1 MIQLYSNLIHV
12 NSNVKIDY
20 FNFFLLG
27 AIWNYLI
34 GFAIGLSIGMVFL
47 YLCWLKNK
55 KLPGLPKSDS
65 ISKRILENFPGI
77 AFSCLIDDSW
87 TMKYLSSNAYK
98 IIGYANDDLIDNKNI
113 SYNDIIHPSYRD
125 FVKQH
130 YETVLQN
137 NTTFDEEYIIITK
150 DNQEKW
156 VREVG
161 SIVYDQYNQPIRI
174 EGFIEDITEEKDIA
188 FQKSLYDTRYRSF
201 IDNLDFPVL
210 IYHDH
215 HIINANPSAVAF
227 FKGHD
232 RFDIEGIHVESILDE
247 NYINYYR
254 KRIARINDTKTAN
267 LPTNYKFKLLDGS
280 SRLASLQTIPFFV
293 KNEMYL
299 HIILFELDDTIYSSQ
314 QLRRMQRR
322 NRDLILYMNEGI
334 GVFQMIPGEKDAK
347 LIFANRNFS
356 KFVNNNTKNLIYQRF
371 TSIFNNLSEEN
382 ISNALNVIRSE
393 PYEFEVQDD
402 KIHKFFHYM
411 FYSND
416 DNELVVQIND
426 ITQIKS
432 VTMKYIKEKSTLD
445 TILEETGLIVW
456 EWDFVSG
463 RLNFDKKWLKDMG
476 YDPNKAQS
484 FTFSDFAQL
493 IHPDDDN
500 YSWEQL
506 QKYIESNNDFFS
518 LEVRLKKADGTYVW
532 GLLRGKVT
540 KIDENKKPL
549 SFRGTYQDIT
559 DNKAKDE
566 EIKFLSMHDHLTG
579 LSNRRAYDL
588 AISEIDI
595 AGNHPIAVIL
605 ADVNGLKVTNDAFG
619 HEKGDDLLKVVA
631 QVLQSEAS
639 DQDILARIGG
649 DEFVLVCPK
658 TNQKAVNQ
666 MVNKLQSI
674 FKHKEINELP
684 ISVSFGAAI
693 KHNIETSF
701 KHAQNLAESN
711 MYQTKLLLKNSRLYV
726 VNLIRDKL
734 FKIHPEEKLIVDFV
748 NDNAMKLIKFL
759 NVTPEEIHVIDIA
772 TRYYNI
778 GVISIDNK
786 VFSCE
791 RDFDQ
796 NQELEYRKHV
806 ESGYR
811 IMLSTYKYDEV
822 ALAILHH
829 HERFDGTG
837 YPSNLQGKEIPIASR
852 IIACLATYSRHK
864 LLTNSR
870 KKAINYIKSERGK
883 SFDPD
888 LVDLLIAKVL

>member
-1 MIQLYSNLIHV
+1 MQLFANLIQF
-12 NSNVKIDY
+12 NAYVKINY
-20 FNFFLLG
+20 FSIFLVG
-27 AIWNYLI
+27 SIWNYLI
-34 GFAIGLSIGMVFL
+34 GLVIGLFIGFIFL
-47 YLCWLKNK
+47 YFCWLKNR
-55 KLPGLPKSDS
+55 KLPKFAKGDS
-65 ISKRILENFPGI
+65 ISKRILENYPGI
-77 AFSCLIDDSW
+77 AFSCLIDEFW
-87 TMKYLSSNAYK
+87 TMKYLSSNSYK
-98 IIGYANDDLIDNKNI
+98 VIGYANDDLIDNKSI

-156 VREVG
+156 VREIG

-188 FQKSLYDTRYRSF
+188 FQKTLYDTRYRSF

-210 IYHDH
+210 TYHDY
-215 HIINANPSAVAF
+215 HIINANPAAVAF

-232 RFDIEGIHVESILDE
+232 RFDIEGIHVEDILDE

-254 KRIARINDTKTAN
+254 KRITRIIDTKTAN

-280 SRLASLQTIPFFV
+280 TKLASLQTIPFFV

-299 HIILFELDDTIYSSQ
+299 HIILFELDDNIYSSQ

-322 NRDLILYMNEGI
+322 NRDLILCMNEGI
-334 GVFQMIPGEKDAK
+334 GVFQSIPGDKDAK
-347 LIFANRNFS
+347 LVFANRNFS
-356 KFVNNNTKNLIYQRF
+356 KFVNNSSKNLIYQRF
-371 TSIFNNLSEEN
+371 TNIFDSLSEEDV
-382 ISNALNVIRSE
+382 SNALNVIRGQQ
-393 PYEFEVQDD
+393 YELEFHNSLN
-402 KIHKFFHYM
+402 HKYYHYL

-432 VTMKYIKEKSTLD
+432 VTLQYIKEKTTLD

-456 EWDFVSG
+456 EWDYVSG
-463 RLNFDKKWLKDMG
+463 RLNFDKKWLVDMG
-476 YDPNKAQS
+476 YDLTKAQS
-484 FTFSDFAQL
+484 FSFDDFSQL
-493 IHPDDDN
+493 IHPDDDD
-500 YSWEQL
+500 YSWEQV
-506 QKYIESNNDFFS
+506 QKYVESKNDFFS
-518 LEVRLKKADGTYVW
+518 LELRLRKADGTYIW

-540 KIDENKKPL
+540 KFDENKQPL

-588 AISEIDI
+588 ALGEIDTPN
-595 AGNHPIAVIL
+595 NHPIAVIL

-631 QVLQSEAS
+631 QVLQSEAN

-666 MVNKLQSI
+666 LVNKLQSI

-693 KHNIETSF
+693 KHSIETSF

-748 NDNAMKLIKFL
+748 NDHAMKLIKFL
-759 NVTPEEIHVIDIA
+759 EVTPEEIHIIDIA

-778 GVISIDNK
+778 GIISIDNK

-791 RDFDQ
+791 RDFDS
-796 NQELEYRKHV
+796 NQEIEYRKHV

-829 HERFDGTG
+829 HERFDGSG
-837 YPSNLQGKEIPIASR
+837 YPSNLKGKDIPIASR

-870 KKAINYIKSERGK
+870 KKAINYIKSEKGR
-883 SFDPD
+883 SFDPE